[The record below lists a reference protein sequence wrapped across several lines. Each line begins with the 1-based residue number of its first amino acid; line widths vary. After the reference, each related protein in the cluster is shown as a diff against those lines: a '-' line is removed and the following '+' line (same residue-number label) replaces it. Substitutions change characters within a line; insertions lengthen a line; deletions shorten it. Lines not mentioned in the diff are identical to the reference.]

1 MFRILRQLIKW
12 YKLSIQLNMKQ
23 VGHKNL
29 IGTSNQMYMVVT
41 VFFFHHKDKGYIIYQ
56 LWKLDMGIA

>member
-1 MFRILRQLIKW
+1 
-12 YKLSIQLNMKQ
+12 MKQ

-41 VFFFHHKDKGYIIYQ
+41 VFFFTTRIKAILFISYGN
-56 LWKLDMGIA
+56 

>member
-1 MFRILRQLIKW
+1 
-12 YKLSIQLNMKQ
+12 MKQ

-41 VFFFHHKDKGYIIYQ
+41 VFFFSPQG
-56 LWKLDMGIA
+56 